1 MAISK
6 HPLGRYAIIDR
17 EMRSQDYVKTK
28 DLKRIIERDLSI
40 NVSLRMIND
49 DIIAMKEDNV
59 LNYNAPI
66 EYCNSRK
73 AYYYSDQNYTIRAFG
88 LREEDI
94 SVLMFYAKTISQ
106 YKDYHIFKDFTNAID
121 KVLDAVNIRK
131 GISEKNDDRV
141 IVLTDNN
148 QASSGNEWIPL
159 IVEAIDNCFAVEVN
173 YQKFGAAKPKSTKL
187 HPYLLKE
194 DRHRWY
200 LIGMNDKGIVT
211 YGLDRILDID
221 KLDEKFTPNNLDFEE
236 YFRYSFGITVLN
248 EDPIEVIL
256 SFTPTQ
262 GNYLKTLSLH
272 PTQKI
277 LFDNAEEFQ
286 ISVKVKPSWEFY
298 EKILGYGDSVKIL
311 SPPCIVSE
319 FTKKL
324 QLVLNRY
331 K

>member
-148 QASSGNEWIPL
+148 QTSSGNEWIPL
-159 IVEAIDNCFAVEVN
+159 IVEAIDSCLAVEVN
-173 YQKFGAAKPKSTKL
+173 YQKFGTTKPKKTKL
-187 HPYLLKE
+187 NPYLLKE

-211 YGLDRILDID
+211 YGLDRILAID

-298 EKILGYGDSVKIL
+298 EKILGYGASVKIL

-324 QLVLNRY
+324 QLVFNRY

>member
-17 EMRSQDYVKTK
+17 EMRSQDYAKTK

-131 GISEKNDDRV
+131 GISEKNDERV

-148 QASSGNEWIPL
+148 QTSTGNEWIPL
-159 IVEAIDNCFAVEVN
+159 IVEAINSCLAVEVN
-173 YQKFGAAKPKSTKL
+173 YQKFGTTKPKKTKL
-187 HPYLLKE
+187 NPYLLKE

-211 YGLDRILDID
+211 YGLDRILAID

-262 GNYLKTLSLH
+262 GNYLKTLTLH

-324 QLVLNRY
+324 QLVFNRY